1 GISLFTVP
9 QMYMSEAI
17 RSKGLRINR
26 KCRMEETACLT
37 IRDTAWSFPL
47 FMHAE
52 IVTMTELPVAI
63 IFDNVKLALA
73 LIRLSLN
80 VRLVNGELFI

>member
-1 GISLFTVP
+1 
-9 QMYMSEAI
+9 MSEAI

-37 IRDTAWSFPL
+37 IRYTAWSFLL

-52 IVTMTELPVAI
+52 IVTVIIYLTCILKTEYMCAM
-63 IFDNVKLALA
+63 A
-73 LIRLSLN
+73 
-80 VRLVNGELFI
+80 

>member
-1 GISLFTVP
+1 
-9 QMYMSEAI
+9 MYMSEAI

-37 IRDTAWSFPL
+37 IRDTAWSFLL